1 MSLLG
6 AFNTQLIRFFEDLV
20 DTIPEEKA
28 IRQALEALQ
37 GAKKINPKLILDLF
51 YEHVYLGIYQS
62 VLNHD
67 EKGVIEYAK
76 DKIQNQ
82 FNEMSAALIIFDK
95 YWDTLSDSNHSHIW
109 NYLKVLCVL
118 CEKARGITPLM
129 KNLARTQSLD

>member
-62 VLNHD
+62 VLNQD

-76 DKIQNQ
+76 KKIQNQ

-95 YWDTLSDSNHSHIW
+95 YWDTLSDSNHKHIW
-109 NYLKVLCVL
+109 DYLKVLCVL
-118 CEKARGITPLM
+118 CEKARGITPLT
-129 KNLARTQSLD
+129 KNLAT